1 MNSDPLPADL
11 ADSFL
16 GYNGGSP
23 ALLVTYMILALVV
36 SAICS
41 LLEATLLSTPMTF
54 INNLEQQGVKGA
66 ERLKK
71 LKTDVDKSI
80 SAILVVNTI
89 ANTVGASFVGYEA
102 AKIFNSSGVG
112 AVSGVFTFLVLMLSE
127 IIPKTFGSYY
137 WRSLAVPASALIK
150 GMLFITYPVVWMF
163 RRVTHRI
170 SDNTNQTIVSRE
182 EVAAM
187 VTTGA
192 EEGVLEKKENKMIQ
206 NLLRLDDVTAHQ
218 IMTPSS
224 VVTMADE
231 DLNIREFYESEE
243 FGKFS
248 RIPIYNEENDDYV
261 TGYVLKQEILERL
274 AEDKFDCTLKDLK
287 RNILTFQED
296 ESVSNI
302 WEKLLERKE
311 HISVIIDE
319 YGSMRGI
326 VTMEDVIETM
336 LGFEIVDEKDEV
348 VDMQEL
354 AKQQWK
360 KVQRDMA
367 EEAAEAAEND
377 DEDVSESEDNAE
389 PNPADDEIEND
400 ESQKQEEN

>member
-1 MNSDPLPADL
+1 MNNDPLPAGL
-11 ADSFL
+11 ADAFL
-16 GYNGGSP
+16 GYNGGDYS
-23 ALLVTYMILALVV
+23 LLIVYMALALII
-36 SAICS
+36 SSICS
-41 LLEATLLSTPMTF
+41 LLEATLLSTPMSY
-54 INNLEQQGVKGA
+54 INTLEQQGVKGA
-66 ERLKK
+66 LRLKK
-71 LKTDVDKSI
+71 LKLEIDESI

-89 ANTVGASFVGYEA
+89 ANTVGASLVGAQA
-102 AKIFNSSGVG
+102 AELFHSTGVG
-112 AVSGVFTFLVLMLSE
+112 VVSGVFTFLILMFSE
-127 IIPKTFGSYY
+127 IIPKTIGSYY
-137 WRSLAVPASALIK
+137 WRKLAVPASSIIK
-150 GMLFITYPVVWMF
+150 VMIILTYPIVWILGKF
-163 RRVTHRI
+163 THRI
-170 SDNTNQTIVSRE
+170 SDSSNQTAVSRE

-206 NLLRLDDVTAHQ
+206 NLLRLEDVTAHE

-224 VVTMADE
+224 VVTMAEESMNIKDFYQSE
-231 DLNIREFYESEE
+231 D
-243 FGKFS
+243 FGQFS
-248 RIPIYNEENDDYV
+248 RIPIYNDENDDYV

-274 AEDKFDCTLKDLK
+274 AEDKFDITLKDLK
-287 RNILTFQED
+287 RNILTFSEE

-326 VTMEDVIETM
+326 VTLEDVIETM

-360 KVQRDMA
+360 KVQEDM
-367 EEAAEAAEND
+367 EN
-377 DEDVSESEDNAE
+377 
-389 PNPADDEIEND
+389 EN
-400 ESQKQEEN
+400 NN

>member
-1 MNSDPLPADL
+1 MNSDPLPADS
-11 ADSFL
+11 ADAFL
-16 GYNGGSP
+16 GYSGG
-23 ALLVTYMILALVV
+23 ALFYLILFMVLALIV
-36 SAICS
+36 SFICS
-41 LLEATLLSTPMTF
+41 VLEATLLSTPMSY
-54 INNLEQQGVKGA
+54 INTLEQQNVKGA
-66 ERLKK
+66 ARLKQM
-71 LKTDVDKSI
+71 KTDIDKSI

-89 ANTVGASFVGYEA
+89 ANTVGASLVGSEA
-102 AKIFNSSGVG
+102 AKLFNNTGVG
-112 AVSGVFTFLVLMLSE
+112 VISGVFTFLVLMLSE
-127 IIPKTFGSYY
+127 IIPKTIGSHQ
-137 WRSLAVPASALIK
+137 WRRLAVPLSGVIK
-150 GMLFITYPVVWMF
+150 FMIFITYPVVWF
-163 RRVTHRI
+163 LEKFTHRI
-170 SDNTNQTIVSRE
+170 SDNSSQQIVSRE

-206 NLLRLDDVTAHQ
+206 NLLRLDDVTAHE

-224 VVTMADE
+224 VVSMAE
-231 DLNIREFYESEE
+231 ESMTIKEFYDSED
-243 FGKFS
+243 FDKFS

-274 AEDKFDCTLKDLK
+274 AEDKFDITLKDMR
-287 RNILTFQED
+287 RNILTFSED

-354 AKQQWK
+354 AKAQWK
-360 KVQRDMA
+360 KVQHDIA
-367 EEAAEAAEND
+367 TG
-377 DEDVSESEDNAE
+377 V
-389 PNPADDEIEND
+389 
-400 ESQKQEEN
+400 